1 MKLIMCSVYLSIMHF
16 NFRASFISIDY
27 CGHFSILSSI
37 IIQTCNYVVSIE
49 YNNLCNKYLYEA
61 NERKISASHKDN
73 ENKDSLLNILLSLR
87 SFQ

>member
-1 MKLIMCSVYLSIMHF
+1 MHF
-16 NFRASFISIDY
+16 NFRVSFISIDY